1 MEINFWQ
8 DKYAQSFIYS
18 YLWIMNLQ
26 WMLLENKEMKKMKKM
41 KNLRLKCEDTVKMY
55 KWNSRGDYKNRIYY

>member
-1 MEINFWQ
+1 
-8 DKYAQSFIYS
+8 
-18 YLWIMNLQ
+18 
-26 WMLLENKEMKKMKKM
+26 MLLENKEMKKMKKM